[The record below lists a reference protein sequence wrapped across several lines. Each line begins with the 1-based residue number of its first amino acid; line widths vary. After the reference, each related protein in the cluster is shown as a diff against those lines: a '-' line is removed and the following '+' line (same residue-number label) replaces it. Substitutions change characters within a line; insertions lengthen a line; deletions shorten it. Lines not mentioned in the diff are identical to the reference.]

1 MARAQLR
8 GTLEYDRGRKA
19 GGASIS
25 DELAKLGPPDGMS
38 VTVGCS
44 EWCARYSY
52 VCRMRRS
59 FVTSLGGR
67 IGARCYTRLQVTVY
81 CYCCIPFYYD
91 PNVSPHPVAYGK
103 TQTPTKKLHVCR

>member
-52 VCRMRRS
+52 VCRMRW
-59 FVTSLGGR
+59 SLGGR
-67 IGARCYTRLQVTVY
+67 IGTRLQVTVY

-103 TQTPTKKLHVCR
+103 TQTPT